1 MNKVAIGIIS
11 GITGA
16 AIGAF
21 VMRMYD
27 NKRQSVELA
36 QILDEELDK
45 NDEYWKR
52 RIGEVLYDDAD
63 AKDENVVKTEEGSK
77 PRPTRESIVKGR
89 VRKESEYTN
98 YSNFYQAKPS
108 LEEVSKFVEDTE
120 ENVDIVEELI
130 ERDAYDENMT
140 DEEVLEKQ
148 AKLITYEDFD
158 LGFHQFDKDTLY
170 YYSENDTLV
179 TEDEE
184 LVENENIVIG
194 NCLDKYDFRHSDEDV
209 IYVRSYNMRTDYE
222 IRKVRSI
229 FSGV

>member
-27 NKRQSVELA
+27 NKRQSVELV

-45 NDEYWKR
+45 NDDYWKR
-52 RIGEVLYDDAD
+52 KINEVYGVDS
-63 AKDENVVKTEEGSK
+63 KDNNAVKNEEESESK

-140 DEEVLEKQ
+140 DEEVSEKQ

-158 LGFHQFDKDTLY
+158 LGFPQFDKDTLY